1 MQVISK
7 EISMKIATDIPTE
20 IFYKIVK
27 FLQQTHWKLKA
38 EYDIFDKG
46 IDFDLYQF
54 VKNEEV
60 ILMAW
65 TNWFEGEIKAPAE
78 ILNQIAEHFKLTLN
92 YGNPEYL
99 HDMEIIEKRKNFLKF
114 YKF

>member
-1 MQVISK
+1 MVQTQ
-7 EISMKIATDIPTE
+7 IATDIPTE
-20 IFYKIVK
+20 FFYKIVN
-27 FLQQTHWKLKA
+27 FLKQTDWKLKA

-60 ILMAW
+60 ILMVW
-65 TNWFEGEIKAPAE
+65 TNWFEGEIKAPTE
-78 ILNQIAEHFKLTLN
+78 ILNQIAKHFGLTLN